1 MKLTIGKK
9 LIGGFVFALLLL
21 SFESA
26 VSIKLIS
33 STEESYKHLIDENIE
48 NMLRANRLEIAYSNQ
63 TGSVKDY
70 LLTGDPFYLSQYEEN
85 AQKVNTMIAHML
97 KTFKTAEDQEYIQQ
111 LAAFQLRYE
120 ELVNNAI
127 SFKKDGNEA
136 GYTNIQKTSAK
147 TITNVFKGKIDA
159 LVKGQEAFLQR
170 RTEEVT
176 DSVGKIKIV
185 VIYLRHLILII
196 GTPLAIMNSRSIS
209 RPLYLLAQYTEKF
222 FTPTGNFN
230 TEFPKIKSN
239 IYEVNQLYQS
249 IEYAFQQ
256 IKNHIN
262 QLDVEIQTDA
272 LTGVAN
278 RRTFNLIIK
287 EQIQNGTPF
296 SLIMLDIDFFKK
308 VNDTFGHLKGDDVLI
323 YLARTMQELSRE
335 GDLCFRY
342 GGEEFAIIVPYGD
355 AETATVIAERLRMK
369 LESTPCPTGDVITV
383 SLGISVYPDHGQDSK
398 EIISAADKALYRSK
412 SKGRNKT
419 TVYSLVYFDHLMNAC
434 VDQIK

>member
-9 LIGGFVFALLLL
+9 LIGGFIFALLLL

-97 KTFKTAEDQEYIQQ
+97 KTFKTAEDHEYIQQ

-127 SFKKDGNEA
+127 SLKKDGDEA

-159 LVKGQEAFLQR
+159 SVKEQETFLQR

-176 DSVGKIKIV
+176 DSVGKIKV
-185 VIYLRHLILII
+185 LVIYLGILILII

-209 RPLYLLAQYTEKF
+209 KPLYLLAQYTEIF
-222 FTPTGNFN
+222 FTPRGNFN
-230 TEFPKIKSN
+230 TEFPKIKST

-249 IEYAFQQ
+249 IDYAFQE

-272 LTGVAN
+272 LTRVAN
-278 RRTFNLIIK
+278 RRTFNLVIK

-383 SLGISVYPDHGQDSK
+383 SLGISVYPEHGQDSK
-398 EIISAADKALYRSK
+398 EIISAADQALYRSK

-434 VDQIK
+434 VDKIK